1 MKMVECYV
9 NEFYNLRKIYDYC
22 YWVVI
27 WFDMKLIIEI
37 EYAVLLWF
45 LIYMLVEIIW
55 KIEIDFKDKVCA

>member
-1 MKMVECYV
+1 MKMVEYYV
-9 NEFYNLRKIYDYC
+9 NEFYNPRKIYDYC

-45 LIYMLVEIIW
+45 LIYVGW
-55 KIEIDFKDKVCA
+55 NNC